1 MSVGRSGEGRGTADE
16 LVLGAE
22 ETGVAGEP
30 VKFPG
35 VLLPLAIPVL
45 VVGSEVVRGWGLT
58 LVLLLSVEVV
68 G

>member
-1 MSVGRSGEGRGTADE
+1 M
-16 LVLGAE
+16 VLGAE